1 MQIGVVQ
8 SYDFNKT
15 LAQRDRG
22 EFLGP
27 HQSMCVLKVKFNDNA
42 TLVSRNYRNSKV
54 DVQATGDKPG
64 SRNSSNFCLIT

>member
-8 SYDFNKT
+8 SYHFNKT

-42 TLVSRNYRNSKV
+42 TLVSELSE
-54 DVQATGDKPG
+54 QQ
-64 SRNSSNFCLIT
+64 S